1 MTPDTLK
8 LLHLLRLA
16 SPSLPVGA
24 FAWSQGLESAIELGW
39 LSDTDDLR
47 DWLEAVLMQGFAR
60 QDVPLLQRLL
70 AAEGQSAMLNLNAKS
85 LALRE
90 TAELLLEDRQTG
102 QALLLLARSL
112 EIAEALDWPD
122 HQEISFVT
130 AYGLMCRHY
139 QLDDSAAASALIWA
153 WLDNQIAA
161 AIKLF
166 PIGQTAG
173 QRVIEAMI
181 PLIPAA
187 IDRATLVADEEIG
200 LSLPGQVMASML
212 HETQYS
218 RMFRS

>member
-1 MTPDTLK
+1 MNADALK

-24 FAWSQGLESAIELGW
+24 FSWSQGLESAIELGW
-39 LSDTDDLR
+39 LRNTDDLR
-47 DWLEAVLMQGFAR
+47 AWLEAVLMHGFAR
-60 QDVPLLQRLL
+60 QDLPLLRRLL
-70 AAEGQSAMLNLNAKS
+70 DAEGWPSLLELNARS

-102 QALLLLARSL
+102 QALLRLARSL
-112 EIAEALDWPD
+112 EVVEAAYWPD
-122 HQEISFVT
+122 AQAISFIT
-130 AYGLMCRHY
+130 AHALMCRHY
-139 QLDDSAAASALIWA
+139 QLDIVASASALVWS

-173 QRVIEAMI
+173 QRLIEALI
-181 PLIPAA
+181 PLIPVAL
-187 IDRATLVADEEIG
+187 DRAALIADEAVGI
-200 LSLPGQVMASML
+200 SLPGQVMASML

>member
-1 MTPDTLK
+1 MNPETLK

-39 LSDTDDLR
+39 LRNTDDLHC
-47 DWLEAVLMQGFAR
+47 WLEAVLIYGFAR
-60 QDVPLLQRLL
+60 QDLPLLQRLSG
-70 AAEGQSAMLNLNAKS
+70 AGEQSVLLELNARS

-90 TAELLLEDRQTG
+90 TSELLLEDRQTG
-102 QALLLLARSL
+102 QALLRLARSL
-112 EIAEALDWPD
+112 NVAEAEDWPD
-122 HQEISFVT
+122 LEEISFVT
-130 AYGLMCRHY
+130 AYALMCRHY
-139 QLDDSAAASALIWA
+139 QLDHTAAASALIWA

-181 PLIPAA
+181 PLISLA
-187 IDRATLVADEEIG
+187 IDKAAVVADEEIG
-200 LSLPGQVMASML
+200 ISLPGQVMASML